1 MTTFYEWEE
10 SFFSSRTRERYGHY
24 GQAFCNEFIKTSWS
38 ELFYADTAKAR
49 SMVVQWLIDNH
60 YWPNVPDTDNQ
71 LDKIPKA
78 S

>member
-10 SFFSSRTRERYGHY
+10 SFFSSMTTERY
-24 GQAFCNEFIKTSWS
+24 GQAFCNEFIKASWPD
-38 ELFYADTAKAR
+38 LFYADTATAR

-60 YWPNVPDTDNQ
+60 YWPNVPDTNNQ
-71 LDKIPKA
+71 LDKMPKA

>member
-10 SFFSSRTRERYGHY
+10 AFFSSMTTERY
-24 GQAFCNEFIKTSWS
+24 GQAFCNEFIKASWS
-38 ELFYADTAKAR
+38 ELFYADTATAR

-60 YWPNVPDTDNQ
+60 YWPNVPDTNNQ
-71 LDKIPKA
+71 LDKIAKA

>member
-10 SFFSSRTRERYGHY
+10 SFFSSMITERY
-24 GQAFCNEFIKTSWS
+24 GQAFCNEFIKASWP
-38 ELFYADTAKAR
+38 ELFYAETASAR

-60 YWPNVPDTDNQ
+60 YWPNVPDTNNQ
-71 LDKIPKA
+71 LDGMLKA